1 MEILVY
7 FLQPLW
13 KKFLSVDNN
22 LQKQILFNFS
32 LKIEFVQ
39 YKISKNSLRGSDRNV
54 NESV

>member
-39 YKISKNSLRGSDRNV
+39 LIKSPKTA
-54 NESV
+54 